1 MKKYGKRLLVW
12 LQITVLLCLAPL
24 GAMAELSG
32 IGGALGTFFDTEDDV
47 RLSVGFELEEMNPY
61 GEEAV
66 RMMNGILKHT
76 TLEALISGE
85 DMLLSMCVDGKP
97 AFSLNE
103 RYTGSG
109 YEMSTNLLPNRL
121 LVSGRSA
128 LDTFFPETE
137 EKPFGFNV
145 QQFITESGA
154 CYQPLAEAILP
165 YAEEK
170 EANYSIEDIGRAGW
184 VRLAKLNEKQCT
196 ELMPQIKALLACAL
210 DDTIM
215 AELENMTC
223 PKGLTIALYRT
234 EKGGE
239 DICVYIKGTVT
250 VGENDKRTLAYNW
263 AFARTEN
270 QRKDS
275 FKLELTRQK
284 GATNTR
290 TLELFRNVKN
300 DDGQLTYTCRL
311 EMDSR
316 QGKTVKTFQQKDS
329 LKGKTGESLSG
340 TVTVTDR
347 LTEDD
352 KTRTIITEYKPEL
365 ALKVG
370 DGCKVL
376 SGSVDMTVTQS
387 KKQMTALR
395 VVFGENPVPI
405 TMQEDG
411 GDDGAGEGEP
421 QVTFIIG
428 GGSLSQNQSEIS
440 QYTIGAPPLG
450 ITSYPVPETLTT
462 VELDSLSPEEK
473 AQLEDEMFQYAAGY
487 LLRLLPFITE
497 EDTGLLR
504 DNMTD
509 EDYESFFN
517 EAQYID

>member
-12 LQITVLLCLAPL
+12 LQITVILCLAPL
-24 GAMAELSG
+24 TAMAELGG

-47 RLSVGFELEEMNPY
+47 RLSVGFEVEELVPY
-61 GEEAV
+61 GEDTV

-85 DMLLSMCVDGKP
+85 DMLMTMCVDGEP
-97 AFSLNE
+97 AFSLMESNKDG
-103 RYTGSG
+103 R
-109 YEMSTNLLPNRL
+109 YEMTTDLLPNRL
-121 LVSGRSA
+121 LVSRRGA
-128 LDTFFPETE
+128 AEIFFPENE
-137 EKPFGFNV
+137 ENPFGFNV
-145 QQFITESGA
+145 QEFITESEA
-154 CYQPLAEAILP
+154 CYQPLTEAILP

-170 EANYSIEDIGRAGW
+170 ESNYTIEDIGRAGW
-184 VRLAKLNEKQCT
+184 VRLAKLNEKQCA

-210 DDTIM
+210 DEEIM

-223 PKGLTIALYRT
+223 PGGLTIALYRT

-239 DICVYIKGTVT
+239 DIAVYIKGTVT

-263 AFARTEN
+263 AFTRKEN

-284 GATNTR
+284 GATNKR
-290 TLELFRNVKN
+290 TLEFFRNVKN

-311 EMDSR
+311 DMDSR

-329 LKGKTGESLSG
+329 LKGKTGKTLSG
-340 TVTVTDR
+340 TITVTDR
-347 LTEDD
+347 LTENDT
-352 KTRTIITEYKPEL
+352 TRTIITEYKPDL
-365 ALKVG
+365 ALG
-370 DGCKVL
+370 DGEGCKVL

-387 KKQMTALR
+387 QKQMTALR
-395 VVFGENPVPI
+395 VIFGDAPVALS
-405 TMQEDG
+405 MQE
-411 GDDGAGEGEP
+411 AEENSHAEVEP
-421 QVTFIIG
+421 EVIFIIG
-428 GGSLSQNQSEIS
+428 GGSLSQNQEQVT
-440 QYTIGAPPLG
+440 QYTIGAAPLG
-450 ITSYPVPETLTT
+450 VTQYSVPQTVTT
-462 VELDSLSPEEK
+462 VDLDALSPDEL

-487 LLRLLPFITE
+487 LLRVLPFITE

-509 EDYESFFN
+509 GDYESFFN